1 MPKDFTV
8 GKTAKVESVGIG
20 AIFLRKI
27 NFVARN
33 NVKEKNKH
41 WREMDKQFFSNN
53 ILSCIITYKIIL
65 KEVSLNSQK
74 LYMIENGIHFKLRQ
88 CPH

>member
-41 WREMDKQFFSNN
+41 WREMDKHFFQ
-53 ILSCIITYKIIL
+53 IIFYP
-65 KEVSLNSQK
+65 VSSHTK
-74 LYMIENGIHFKLRQ
+74 SY
-88 CPH
+88 